1 VEWHDRR
8 EMFLRPNYR
17 TKDGK
22 DHIYWSLVETVR
34 TVDGPRQKTLCYLGE
49 LNGSAQARWLKSVEV
64 FNEQG
69 EAQQLKLFPSHL
81 EVPDDDPQVARVLV
95 NRVRLERTRQFG
107 VCFLGWEMWK
117 QLGLDGFYEQA
128 LDGEAAEVPWS
139 RVAAVLAINR
149 LCAPGSE
156 LAIEQRWY
164 PSTALDDLLEIEEG
178 KINDTRLYRCLD
190 RILPHKRKLEQHLKQ
205 RYGELFGAEFDV
217 LLYDLTSTYVEGA
230 AEKNPMMSRGYSRD
244 HRPDCEQ
251 MVIALI
257 VNREGFPFSYETF
270 DGNRADVSTME
281 TILRMVERKYGKA
294 RRIWVMDRGI
304 VSEENL
310 AAIRKR
316 GGQYLVGTPRRQMKR
331 FEAELLKD
339 DWTQV
344 RPDVEVKQ
352 IAVPQGEET
361 YILCRTA
368 GRKEKEKAIRK
379 RFSLGMERALEALE
393 KSIAS
398 GRLKDRYKMERRLGR
413 IQARHPQVNDLF
425 EVTLRDTPAGVRL
438 RWEMKKEREAWRDLR
453 EGAYM
458 LRTNLQADSAEQ
470 MWSMYMQLTEAEA
483 SFRALKSELSIR
495 PLFHQKES
503 RVKAHI
509 LVAFLGYA
517 LWVTLKHLLQRRP
530 AMVPQLSASGAIQ
543 VQPLSP
549 MKALALLSTLQSADI
564 VLPTTDGREI
574 RLRRITEPTT
584 EQKSLLHQL
593 GLALPERFQFNRK
606 CSVDPAVA

>member
-1 VEWHDRR
+1 
-8 EMFLRPNYR
+8 MFLRSHGR
-17 TKDGK
+17 KKDGK
-22 DHIYWSLVETVR
+22 DHTYWSLVETVR
-34 TVDGPRQKTLCYLGE
+34 TPDGPRQKTLCYLGE
-49 LNGSAQARWLKSVEV
+49 LNNSAQARWLTTVEV
-64 FNEQG
+64 FNDQG
-69 EAQQLKLFPSHL
+69 EAQQLKLFPSH
-81 EVPDDDPQVARVLV
+81 VAAPPDDPQVARVLV
-95 NRVRLERTRQFG
+95 NRVRLETTRQFG
-107 VCFLGWEMWK
+107 ACY
-117 QLGLDGFYEQA
+117 LGLQLWKRLELDRFFEQA
-128 LDGEAAEVPWS
+128 VDDDPADVPWS
-139 RVAAVLAINR
+139 RVAALLAINR
-149 LCAPGSE
+149 LCARGSE
-156 LAIEQRWY
+156 LAIEERWY
-164 PSTALDDLLEIEEG
+164 PSTALDDLLGIEEG

-190 RILPHKRKLEQHLKQ
+190 RILPHKTKLERHLKQ

-217 LLYDLTSTYVEGA
+217 LLYDLTSSYVEGA
-230 AEKNPMMSRGYSRD
+230 AEKNPMMRRGYSRD

-281 TILRMVERKYGKA
+281 SILRMVERKYGKA

-331 FEAELLKD
+331 FESELLKD
-339 DWTQV
+339 DWTRV

-352 IAVPQGEET
+352 IAIPQGEET

-368 GRKEKEKAIRK
+368 GRKEKEKGIRK
-379 RFSLGMERALEALE
+379 RFSLGMEKALQALE
-393 KSIAS
+393 KSMAS

-438 RWEMKKEREAWRDLR
+438 VWEMKKDKLAWRDLR

-495 PLFHQKES
+495 PLFHQKEP
-503 RVKAHI
+503 RVKAHV

-530 AMVPQLSASGAIQ
+530 SILPPPSTSGVDNA
-543 VQPLSP
+543 QPLSP

-574 RLRRITEPTT
+574 RLRRIPGPSPEK
-584 EQKSLLHQL
+584 KSLLHRL
-593 GLALPERFQFNRK
+593 GLSLPERLKSHSK
-606 CSVDPAVA
+606 CSADSAIA